1 VIRRSVLLLV
11 MGAAVIAAPAA
22 HAGPVRGQ
30 LWRHFAC
37 ERVRPSARPRPASA
51 PATESEPIAR
61 ASARPHLEAV
71 DGELHPLPI
80 AEPVPPRGPEAPLA
94 SRDPA
99 SDPLPHNDHRC
110 VGIPRGRAALVAKVR
125 RLAEDPHAKIDHDMI
140 KDAALLGITEVVPH
154 LRAIVA
160 RRPEAKD
167 AGTYLEIES
176 TLLRATAATALA
188 DLDDQAAAPLLI
200 AYLREIETRNVGFAY
215 RDTLDALARVA
226 PKEAGGYITDVMAR
240 LFEPSPGRLGERA
253 YDLYPRAGLGGRAVL
268 PVLTRAT
275 SGPEDVPMSA
285 SHNRCLLMA
294 ARLEAGDEKLAREV
308 RKSARGSYSG
318 TWLATCDS
326 LWLGALLGKD
336 VDDADIVLRHLGR
349 PDLGMDRGIARIAY
363 DRLVRMVALLARAE
377 ASLPSEPRARAAE
390 LARIRAARAALV
402 KGLRER
408 MSWPHINEPRHV
420 NYAPKLRAAH
430 FAALSALGD
439 AEATAKLFAII
450 DDPSDRSGAPP
461 WAAAY
466 AVELDLPR
474 AREHA
479 YALIARWPTFSEDS
493 YEGGRERLVDDLAT
507 PNADPAWTAA
517 LVAADAG
524 TRARALFH
532 FARTKPAGACA
543 VVTRL
548 AAVTRDE
555 AAEDAYWSLS
565 ILGDAC
571 RADAERVARNA
582 ALPAAVKGMGLELSA
597 MMRGPFV
604 PGLAAAVEDSPTQ
617 GGDAFYRA
625 FVQRARIIQTND
637 P

>member
-1 VIRRSVLLLV
+1 VSRQCLCALVL
-11 MGAAVIAAPAA
+11 GAAVFASADAQ
-22 HAGPVRGQ
+22 AGPVHGQ

-37 ERVRPSARPRPASA
+37 ERARPSARPRAASA
-51 PATESEPIAR
+51 PATEAAPVAR
-61 ASARPHLEAV
+61 ATVRPRLEAV

-80 AEPVPPRGPEAPLA
+80 AEPVPPRGTEAPLV
-94 SRDPA
+94 SRDPP

-110 VGIPRGRAALVAKVR
+110 VGVPRGRATLIAKVR
-125 RLAEDPHAKIDHDMI
+125 RLAEDPHAKIDHDML

-160 RRPEAKD
+160 KRPEAKD
-167 AGTYLEIES
+167 AGTYLAIES

-200 AYLREIETRNVGFAY
+200 AYLREIETHNVGFAY

-226 PKEAGGYITDVMAR
+226 PQAAAVYLTDVMTR
-240 LFEPSPGRLGERA
+240 LFEPSPGRLSERA

-268 PVLTRAT
+268 PVLIRAT
-275 SGPEDVPMSA
+275 SGPEDVPLSA
-285 SHNRCLLMA
+285 SHDRCLLMA
-294 ARLEAGDEKLAREV
+294 ARLEVGDDKLTREV

-349 PDLGMDRGIARIAY
+349 PDLGMDRGIASLAY
-363 DRLVRMVALLARAE
+363 DRLIRLVALLARSE
-377 ASLPSEPRARAAE
+377 AALPSEPRARAAE
-390 LARIRAARAALV
+390 LARIRAARGVLV

-408 MSWPHINEPRHV
+408 MAWPHINEPSHR
-420 NYAPKLRAAH
+420 NYAPKMRAAH

-439 AEATAKLFAII
+439 AQATTKLFAII
-450 DDPSDRSGAPP
+450 DDPSDRTGAPP

-479 YALIARWPTFSEDS
+479 NALVARWTTFAEGA
-493 YEGGRERLVDDLAT
+493 YEGGRERLVDDLAKS
-507 PNADPAWTAA
+507 NADPAWTAA
-517 LVAADAG
+517 LVAADPR

-548 AAVTRDE
+548 APTTRDE

-565 ILGDAC
+565 LLGDAC
-571 RADAERVARNA
+571 RADAERVARTA

-597 MMRGPFV
+597 MMRSPFV
-604 PGLAAAVEDSPTQ
+604 PGLVTAVEDSPTQ

-625 FVQRARIIQTND
+625 FVQRARIIQSND